1 MDKYEYRIKSEE
13 IENLITKGKYA
24 EAVEIADTIDWRRVK
39 SVMMLCKVSD
49 LYKINRRFEDSVELL
64 LLAYDRH
71 PGGRSIVY
79 SLCELAIRMGDLV
92 QAVEYYKE
100 FVQVAPMDS
109 GKYILRYKL
118 YEAQD
123 VSLEERI
130 AVLEEFKAV
139 DYVSYTEKWAYE
151 LAYLYH
157 RVGLA
162 TRCVE
167 ECDELI
173 LCCGVGKYVLKA
185 MELKMLHE
193 PLTPEQQMKY
203 DIEKGIRRSGIV
215 DTQQELERREAD
227 VMDAPTTEIPS
238 GDLDIE
244 VKMVGVNQ
252 YDTINIQKELAENMK
267 NLWEPSEEDTRIMPD
282 IDEFAQEQQASGE
295 PVAQEPAAEEA
306 VVEEAPVEEPPK
318 ETKVEEVFF
327 GETVDMDEATR
338 QVVDALQEESA
349 AEEEPRNDLQKTYE
363 KILGMEFDGQISF
376 LMPETEQIE
385 KQITGQIRLDE
396 VLLEW
401 EKVKKDN
408 EEKRKEAVR
417 QRVLE
422 QTGTM
427 FTEFEASIRDGL
439 LEKLESDQVAEEP
452 QMEVAAEEITEEPQ
466 ESETEIFA
474 QEELVEEIQETEA
487 EVSAEEESEEEIQE
501 VEAEISAEEVP
512 EEEIQEIEPE
522 ASAEE
527 QPEEEIQETE
537 PEASAEE
544 QPEEEIQE
552 VEAEIPAEKE
562 PKEEIQQAE
571 AQVPAEEPVAVAE
584 EKKTVREFSP
594 EEEEL
599 FGAYAHSESVKEQI
613 IHAIDKTSMASY
625 TGNVIITGN
634 ESTDP
639 MTLARNMVK
648 EIKSLDKNFSG
659 KIAKISSESLNRKDL
674 MQTLDQMW
682 NGALIIQRAAG
693 MESSVAEKLYKA
705 LNQEGKGIIVLLVDT
720 KKAMNRFL
728 RENEKFEQIFNIR
741 VDIEAPSNDVLVKFG
756 KNYAR
761 EKEYSI
767 DELGVLALHTK
778 IADRQTSDHSV
789 TIGEVQ
795 EIVDEAIRHANRKNL
810 KHFFDILV
818 ARRYD
823 EEDMI
828 ILREKDF
835 V

>member
-109 GKYILRYKL
+109 GKYVLRYKL

-267 NLWEPSEEDTRIMPD
+267 NLWEPSEDDTKIMPE
-282 IDEFAQEQQASGE
+282 IIEPSQELQENQE

-306 VVEEAPVEEPPK
+306 VVEEAPAEEPPK

-327 GETVDMDEATR
+327 GETVDMDETTR
-338 QVVDALQEESA
+338 QVMDALQEEYV
-349 AEEEPRNDLQKTYE
+349 AEAEPRNDLQKTYE
-363 KILGMEFDGQISF
+363 KILGMEFDGQISL

-439 LEKLESDQVAEEP
+439 LEKLESDQVVEEP
-452 QMEVAAEEITEEPQ
+452 QMEVIAEEITEEPQ

-474 QEELVEEIQETEA
+474 QEA
-487 EVSAEEESEEEIQE
+487 
-501 VEAEISAEEVP
+501 P
-512 EEEIQEIEPE
+512 EEEIQEIETE
-522 ASAEE
+522 ISAEE
-527 QPEEEIQETE
+527 APEEEIQETESEVSAEEAPEEEIQETE

-552 VEAEIPAEKE
+552 VQAQIPAEEE

-571 AQVPAEEPVAVAE
+571 VQVPAEEPVAAAE
-584 EKKTVREFSP
+584 EKKAVREFSP

-599 FGAYAHSESVKEQI
+599 FGAYAHSESVKKQI

-659 KIAKISSESLNRKDL
+659 KIAKISSDSLNRKDL

-682 NGALIIQRAAG
+682 NGALIIQRASG

>member
-1 MDKYEYRIKSEE
+1 VDKYEYRIKSEE